1 MPLLEYHQSHINYE
15 FRDHPKGNHGT
26 LVLLHGF
33 LEDSRMWKELTP
45 NLEHIGSILMID
57 LPGHGKTSSFGYEH
71 TMDFMAGCV
80 RAVLD
85 HLDDLGSELQLAIQR
100 SKITTT
106 NAAIAIPVTLSLI
119 HI

>member
-57 LPGHGKTSSFGYEH
+57 LPGHGKH
-71 TMDFMAGCV
+71 Q
-80 RAVLD
+80 VLD
-85 HLDDLGSELQLAIQR
+85 MSTPWILWPDVFELF
-100 SKITTT
+100 
-106 NAAIAIPVTLSLI
+106 
-119 HI
+119 